1 MARDPCVPPIL
12 PVADLDWRRLLPLA
26 GRANAALA
34 RYDGMLQALLNPAVL
49 LSPVTANEAVLSSRI
64 EGTVATL
71 EEVLQQ
77 DAGIEQA
84 ANRHADLEE
93 ISNYRNAMR
102 DAEQAL
108 QHRPLS
114 LSLIKGVHQHLLN
127 GVRGHDKAPGSFRND
142 QNWIGRP
149 NCKIEQAR
157 FIPPSP
163 IVLPQALDDWAAYLT
178 SEDEDPIIQVAVAH
192 AQFEILHPF
201 KDGNGRIGR
210 MIIPL
215 LLFQRQALSRPM
227 FYLSEFL
234 ESHRSEYY
242 DSLLNITDKGDWQSW
257 IEFFLGA
264 IISQADVN
272 LEKVKNFLA
281 LYEGKKTKFIEA
293 TRSQFAVPA
302 LDAFFMR
309 PIINTTDFATHTG
322 IENRVTANGIITQL
336 HNEGLIRRVRKGAGR
351 TPSVF
356 ALPELI
362 NITEGREVM
371 APALSKTGSA

>member
-1 MARDPCVPPIL
+1 MAREPCVPPIL

-108 QHRPLS
+108 QQRPLS

-127 GVRGHDKAPGSFRND
+127 GVRGHDKAPGNFRND
-142 QNWIGRP
+142 QNWIGSP
-149 NCKIEQAR
+149 NCKMEQAR

-163 IVLPQALDDWAAYLT
+163 IVLPQALDDWASYLA

-215 LLFQRQALSRPM
+215 LLFQRQTLSRPM

-234 ESHRSEYY
+234 ESHRSQYY
-242 DSLLNITDKGDWQSW
+242 DALLNITAEDDWQSW

-272 LEKVKNFLA
+272 LEKVKNILA
-281 LYEGKKTKFIEA
+281 LYEGKKQKFIEA

-371 APALSKTGSA
+371 PLALGKSKST